1 MTWLTWLFIGNRRF
15 YYFIIVF
22 DFEIQIISNFLYP
35 EYFFPFQ
42 EQWLTLL
49 SQEFQN
55 YRSHPK
61 RIFFFSFND
70 FSNPKTLF
78 PRCNIPGLK
87 MTCQWDWQVIL
98 LPTGRS
104 SKYKSPLEGSIFKS
118 EVGFCHHTD
127 LPSAG

>member
-35 EYFFPFQ
+35 EYFFPFH

-61 RIFFFSFND
+61 RIFFYSFNN
-70 FSNPKTLF
+70 FSNAKTFFRDVISL
-78 PRCNIPGLK
+78 
-87 MTCQWDWQVIL
+87 DWKWHVSGTDSSFSLQ
-98 LPTGRS
+98 TGRS
-104 SKYKSPLEGSIFKS
+104 SQYKSPLEGSIFKS
-118 EVGFCHHTD
+118 EVGVCHHTD
-127 LPSAG
+127 LPLAG